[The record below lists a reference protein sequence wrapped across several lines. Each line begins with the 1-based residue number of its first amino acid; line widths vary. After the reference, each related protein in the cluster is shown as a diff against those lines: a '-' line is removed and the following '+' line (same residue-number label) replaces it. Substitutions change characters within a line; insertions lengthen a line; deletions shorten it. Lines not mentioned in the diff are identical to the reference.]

1 MKKNVQKPGLAR
13 TSSTRKISAYRTHL
27 GLIAIAVGVTGSAL
41 AATVPKE
48 APKVLLL
55 VKHSHSHTQV
65 GKASWY
71 GAKFN
76 GRRTASGERFN
87 MNALTCAH
95 RSLPLGSWVRVTN
108 MGNQKSVFLRVNDR
122 GPVPASRVMDLSYA
136 AARKLGLVGAGLGR
150 VRIEPVQSNNL
161 ELAAAM
167 LPEIQSMPLLQLA
180 STPAGAPV
188 LPRLIADR

>member
-1 MKKNVQKPGLAR
+1 MNKNAQKAGLKR
-13 TSSTRKISAYRTHL
+13 MPSPRKISAYRTHL
-27 GLIAIAVGVTGSAL
+27 SLIAIAVCMTGPAIAVS
-41 AATVPKE
+41 VPKD
-48 APKVLLL
+48 APNTSTV
-55 VKHSHSHTQV
+55 VKHSRIHTQI

-71 GAKFN
+71 GAKFH

-95 RSLPLGSWVRVTN
+95 RTLPLGSWVRVTN

-122 GPVPASRVMDLSYA
+122 GPVPVSRVLDLSYA
-136 AARKLGLVGAGLGR
+136 AARKLGMVGAGLGR
-150 VRIEPVQSNNL
+150 VRIEPVQSNNV

-167 LPEIQSMPLLQLA
+167 LPELQSMPLLQLA

-188 LPRLIADR
+188 LPRFIADR